1 MMATMSR
8 RGETSVIGGNALQLY
23 SLGHSDRTAA
33 EFLEMLDT
41 FGIRCLVDVRAQP
54 VSRRHPHFSR
64 TSLVPL
70 LRDMGIDYHWLGS
83 SLGGMRKS
91 DADVLSPHVALHS
104 QGMRAYADH
113 MATAAFR
120 AGAASLLERARLMPT
135 AMMCAEKWPQN
146 CHRSLLA
153 DYLVHQQVQV
163 IHVLDGETA
172 VPHHIS
178 AVVRQADDG
187 LVYDHGSDR
196 QLGLN
201 L

>member
-1 MMATMSR
+1 MT
-8 RGETSVIGGNALQLY
+8 GGDSMPLY
-23 SLGHSDRTAA
+23 SVGHSNRTAA
-33 EFLEMLDT
+33 EFLEILDT
-41 FGIRCLVDVRAQP
+41 FGIRGLVDVRSQP
-54 VSRRHPHFSR
+54 ASRLHPHFSR
-64 TSLVPL
+64 TALVPL
-70 LRDMGIDYHWLGS
+70 LRDMGIDYHWLGP

-91 DADVLSPHVALHS
+91 EAEVVSPHVALHS

-113 MATAAFR
+113 MASAAFR
-120 AGAASLLERARLMPT
+120 AGVDILLERASRMPT

-153 DYLVHQQVQV
+153 DYLAHQGVQV
-163 IHVLDGETA
+163 VHLLDVDTA

-178 AVVRQADDG
+178 AIVRQASEG
-187 LVYDHGSDR
+187 LIYDHGSDR

>member
-1 MMATMSR
+1 MT
-8 RGETSVIGGNALQLY
+8 GGDSMQLY
-23 SLGHSDRTAA
+23 SVGHSDRTAA

-54 VSRRHPHFSR
+54 VSRRYPHFSR
-64 TSLVPL
+64 TALVPL
-70 LRDMGIDYHWLGS
+70 LCGLGIDYHWLGP
-83 SLGGMRKS
+83 SLGGMRKN
-91 DADVLSPHVALHS
+91 DVEVISPHVALHS

-113 MATAAFR
+113 MASASFR
-120 AGAASLLERARLMPT
+120 AGVEALLERASRMPT

-153 DYLVHQQVQV
+153 DYLAHQQVQV
-163 IHVLDGETA
+163 THLLDVDTA

-178 AVVRQADDG
+178 AVVRQTGDG
-187 LVYDHGSDR
+187 LIYDHGADR